1 MGIQQLR
8 RHVAQL
14 GMHAITR
21 SAVATSAAPLPSS
34 DIFRVL
40 ICRSSHSLG
49 NTLLITPL
57 LQEIEATWPGAEI
70 DIVTRNAAAEEVF
83 SGYASVRSVI
93 TLPRRGLRHPL
104 ELARGLRQLGQQVYD
119 LAIDTDPHSQTGRA
133 LLLRSH
139 ARYKLGFAGNGK
151 SGAISHSVD
160 AFDAPRHNG
169 HRPVHLLRAAL
180 QRPQE
185 NYPPLDLRLSRL
197 EKDAGAQVLSRVAAK
212 SDPARGQRGVVGIF
226 ANATGGKLLPRAWW
240 QQFMPAI
247 DAHLC
252 DFRLIEIVPM
262 SATSL
267 LDSRYPCYYS
277 SSVRKLAGVLSQL
290 SLLVCLDGGIMHL
303 ARASGTRTA
312 AIFAHTDI
320 DEWGP
325 YGAGAHA
332 FDARH
337 GSPLQAAQQLIE
349 ALPAQRIEPFDD
361 KELPVVGKPA
371 AVDMSVMG
379 L

>member
-8 RHVAQL
+8 RRAAQL
-14 GMHAITR
+14 GMRAITR
-21 SAVATSAAPLPSS
+21 TAADGHAAPPLSG

-57 LQEIEATWPGAEI
+57 LREIEATWPGAEV
-70 DIVTRNAAAEEVF
+70 DIVTRNAVAEEVF
-83 SGYASVRSVI
+83 SGYASVRRGI
-93 TLPRRGLRHPL
+93 ALPRRGLRHPL
-104 ELARGLRQLGQQVYD
+104 ALARGLRQLGRQEYD
-119 LAIDTDPHSQTGRA
+119 LAIDTDPRSQTGRA

-139 ARYKLGFAGNGK
+139 ARNKLGFAGGSK

-160 AFDAPRHNG
+160 PSGAPRHNG
-169 HRPVHLLRAAL
+169 QYPVHLLRAAA
-180 QRPQE
+180 QQPQQAF
-185 NYPPLDLRLSRL
+185 PPLDLRLSQL
-197 EKDAGAQVLSRVAAK
+197 EKDAGAQLLSRVAAK

-240 QQFMPAI
+240 QQFMPPI
-247 DAHLC
+247 DAHLR
-252 DFRLIEIVPM
+252 DFRLIEIVPA
-262 SATSL
+262 SAVSL

-303 ARASGTRTA
+303 ARASGTPTA

-320 DEWGP
+320 EEWGP
-325 YGAGAHA
+325 YGEGAYP

-337 GSPLQAAQQLIE
+337 GSPLQAAQQVIE
-349 ALPAQRIEPFDD
+349 ALPPERIASFGETVKRF
-361 KELPVVGKPA
+361 
-371 AVDMSVMG
+371 
-379 L
+379 

>member
-8 RHVAQL
+8 RQVAQL
-14 GMHAITR
+14 GMRAINPTP
-21 SAVATSAAPLPSS
+21 VETGTAPLPSD

-93 TLPRRGLRHPL
+93 TLPRRGLQHPL
-104 ELARGLRQLGQQVYD
+104 ELARGLRQLGQQTYD
-119 LAIDTDPHSQTGRA
+119 LAIDTDPRSQTGRA

-139 ARYKLGFAGNGK
+139 ARYKLGFAGSSK
-151 SGAISHSVD
+151 SGAISHGID

-169 HRPVHLLRAAL
+169 QYPVHLLRAAL
-180 QRPQE
+180 QRKQE
-185 NYPPLDLRLSRL
+185 HYPPLDLRLSRL

-226 ANATGGKLLPRAWW
+226 ANATGGKLLPRSWW
-240 QQFMPAI
+240 QQFMPLI
-247 DAHLC
+247 DAHLR

-262 SATSL
+262 SAVSL
-267 LDSRYPCYYS
+267 LDSRYPCFYS

-312 AIFAHTDI
+312 AVFAHTDI

-325 YGAGAHA
+325 YGEGAHA

-349 ALPAQRIEPFDD
+349 ALPAERIEPFDD
-361 KELPVVGKPA
+361 HASHATLESVP
-371 AVDMSVMG
+371 VDMSAMG